1 MGRIH
6 QFLKVNGSECRAVFD
21 DGVRNSLM
29 CEFAVAAPKPTTL
42 QQARSVSIAGR
53 RHELRRACIVAAA
66 IGETTFEF
74 LAYLTDE
81 IGLDDERQPIGVLIG
96 SAAMRQWGIRFDIV
110 QSKLDFTH
118 VSDSVVEFSAA

>member
-6 QFLKVNGSECRAVFD
+6 QLLKVNGIDCQAAFD
-21 DGVRNSLM
+21 DGVRNSLI
-29 CEFAVAAPKPTTL
+29 CELAATQSQPTTL

-81 IGLDDERQPIGVLIG
+81 IGLDDEGQPIGVLIG
-96 SAAMRQWGIRFDIV
+96 SAALRQWGIRFDIV

-118 VSDSVVEFSAA
+118 VSESVVEFSAA